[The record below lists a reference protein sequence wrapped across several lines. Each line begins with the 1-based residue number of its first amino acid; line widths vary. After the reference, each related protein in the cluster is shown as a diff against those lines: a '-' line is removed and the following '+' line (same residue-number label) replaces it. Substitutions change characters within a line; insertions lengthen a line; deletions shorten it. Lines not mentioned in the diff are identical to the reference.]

1 MFYLKLA
8 GQNIRK
14 SMGVFAS
21 FVLASLVLFTLIC
34 SMFLLMLSPVMETMG
49 SGAVSIGLGV
59 VVLTIFSVIIEI
71 YSFNFLMKQRARE
84 FGLYNMLGMNKKKVA
99 LIASLELIMIFL
111 LVVVLGSVLA
121 GVFANVL
128 YLIFVNL
135 TNYSDLHFS
144 ISPLAFAMTA
154 SLFAGIFF
162 LLELLA
168 IRTIGKTSPLILFRA
183 SEKGEKEPKGNVL
196 LAALGVVGLGI
207 GYYLSLSSK
216 AEGVALIFRFFIAV
230 LFVIAGTYLFYISFM
245 TWYLKARRK
254 NKRYFYTPEHFIT
267 TSQMIF
273 RMKQHAK
280 GLANITLLA
289 VMAFVTIA
297 TTTSLYTGMSSMT
310 SGLYPKET
318 SITYK
323 VADRSQGESAYQ
335 QSVLSHFPEKAE
347 DSLSYLTYQA
357 GLVYDGGKEIVISP
371 ETIANKEIVISPET
385 IANPNFSK
393 MAFTYFITQDDFR
406 KLGNDLPELAANQ
419 VAFMRPSEK
428 PLLKKLVLG
437 DHTFENVANLDQAI
451 FPDITNTLNA
461 AVMVVSDDTVLNT
474 VREYYESNNPQGYQV
489 SLDYRV
495 FTDLTDEEVTSIGEQ
510 TGDSYNINDA
520 NGEFLGYAMQK
531 SDFNNLLMG
540 FRGGFLFTGFLL
552 GISFL
557 LGAALIIYYKQYSEG
572 HEDKKSY
579 KILQEVGMSATAVKK
594 TINSQTLTV
603 FFMPLAMATLH
614 FVISLVMLKQMLLT
628 LGVTSSLMIYTVSG
642 ITLLAVALIYFV
654 IYKWTSRT
662 YYRIIER

>member
-1 MFYLKLA
+1 M
-8 GQNIRK
+8 Q
-14 SMGVFAS
+14 
-21 FVLASLVLFTLIC
+21 
-34 SMFLLMLSPVMETMG
+34 
-49 SGAVSIGLGV
+49 
-59 VVLTIFSVIIEI
+59 
-71 YSFNFLMKQRARE
+71 QRTRE

-99 LIASLELIMIFL
+99 LVASIELFFIFL
-111 LVVVLGSVLA
+111 LVIVLGSALA

-154 SLFAGIFF
+154 FLFAVIFF
-162 LLELLA
+162 ILELLA
-168 IRTIGKTSPLILFRA
+168 IRTIGKTSSLILFRA

-196 LAALGVVGLGI
+196 LAALGVLSLGV

-216 AEGVALIFRFFIAV
+216 AAGLAVIYRFFIAV

-254 NKRYFYTPEHFIT
+254 NKRYFYTPEHFVT

-273 RMKQHAK
+273 RMKQHAT
-280 GLANITLLA
+280 GLANITLLS

-310 SGLYPKET
+310 SRLYPKET
-318 SITYK
+318 SITYP
-323 VADRSQGESAYQ
+323 VSDRSQGETVYQ
-335 QSVLSHFPEKAE
+335 QSVLSHFPEKAH

-357 GLVYDGGKEIVISP
+357 GLVYDGGEEIVISP
-371 ETIANKEIVISPET
+371 VTISDPD
-385 IANPNFSK
+385 FSK
-393 MAFTYFITQDDFR
+393 IAFTYFITQGDFR

-419 VAFMRPSEK
+419 VAFIRPSEK
-428 PLLKKLVLG
+428 PSLKKLVLG
-437 DHTFENVANLDQAI
+437 EQTFENVVNLDQAI
-451 FPDITNTLNA
+451 LPDITNTLNA
-461 AVMVVSDDTVLNT
+461 AVMVVSDDSVLET
-474 VREYYESNNPQGYQV
+474 IRSYYEANNPQGYQV

-495 FTDLTDEEVTSIGEQ
+495 FTDMTNEEVATLGEQ
-510 TGDSYNINDA
+510 AGDAYNISDA
-520 NGEFLGYAMQK
+520 NGEFIGYVMQK
-531 SDFNNLLMG
+531 TDFNNMIMG
-540 FRGGFLFTGFLL
+540 FTGGFLFTGFLL

-579 KILQEVGMSATAVKK
+579 KILQEVGMSQQTVKK
-594 TINSQTLTV
+594 TIDSQTLLV

-614 FVISLVMLKQMLLT
+614 FVVALVMLKQMLMMF
-628 LGVTSSLMIYTVSG
+628 GVVSSSMIYTISG

>member
-14 SMGVFAS
+14 SIGVFAP

-34 SMFLLMLSPVMETMG
+34 SMFLLMLSPVMKTMG
-49 SGAVSIGLGV
+49 SGAISIGLGV
-59 VVLTIFSVIIEI
+59 VVLTIFSVIMEI
-71 YSFNFLMKQRARE
+71 YSFNFLMNQRARE

-99 LIASLELIMIFL
+99 LIASLELMMIFL

-135 TNYSDLHFS
+135 TNYSDLHFG
-144 ISPLAFAMTA
+144 IAPLAFAMTA
-154 SLFAGIFF
+154 FLFAGIFF
-162 LLELLA
+162 ILELLA
-168 IRTIGKTSPLILFRA
+168 IRAIGKTSPLILFSA
-183 SEKGEKEPKGNVL
+183 SEKGEKEPRGNFL
-196 LAALGVVGLGI
+196 LAALGVLSLGV
-207 GYYLSLSSK
+207 GYYLSLSSQS
-216 AEGVALIFRFFIAV
+216 AGVGVIYRFFIAV

-273 RMKQHAK
+273 RMKQHAT

-371 ETIANKEIVISPET
+371 ETIANPD
-385 IANPNFSK
+385 FSK
-393 MAFTYFITQDDFR
+393 IAFTYFVTQDDFR
-406 KLGNDLPELAANQ
+406 KLGNDLPELAVNQ
-419 VAFMRPSEK
+419 VAFIRPSEMPSLEK
-428 PLLKKLVLG
+428 VTLG
-437 DHTFENVANLDQAI
+437 DSTFENVVNLDTAI

-461 AVMVVSDDTVLNT
+461 AVMVVSDDSVLQT
-474 VREYYESNNPQGYQV
+474 IRSYYESNNPQGYQV

-495 FTDLTDEEVTSIGEQ
+495 FTDLTDEEVAKVGEQ
-510 TGDSYNINDA
+510 AGDTYNISDA
-520 NGEFLGYAMQK
+520 NGESFGYAMQK
-531 SDFNNLLMG
+531 TDFTNMLMG

-579 KILQEVGMSATAVKK
+579 KILQEVGMSAAAVKE
-594 TINSQTLTV
+594 TINSQTLLV

-614 FVISLVMLKQMLLT
+614 FVISLVMLKQMLLIF
-628 LGVTSSLMIYTVSG
+628 GVTSSLMIYTVSG
-642 ITLLAVALIYFV
+642 ITLLAVALIYYV

>member
-1 MFYLKLA
+1 
-8 GQNIRK
+8 
-14 SMGVFAS
+14 MG
-21 FVLASLVLFTLIC
+21 T
-34 SMFLLMLSPVMETMG
+34 
-49 SGAVSIGLGV
+49 GAVSIGLGV
-59 VVLTIFSVIIEI
+59 VVLTIFSLIMEI
-71 YSFNFLMKQRARE
+71 YSFNFLMQQRTRE

-99 LIASLELIMIFL
+99 LVASIELFFIYL
-111 LVVVLGSVLA
+111 LVIVLGSALA

-154 SLFAGIFF
+154 FLFAVIFF
-162 LLELLA
+162 ILELLA
-168 IRTIGKTSPLILFRA
+168 IRTIGKTSSLILFRA

-196 LAALGVVGLGI
+196 LAALGVLSLGV

-216 AEGVALIFRFFIAV
+216 AAGLAVIYRFFIAV

-254 NKRYFYTPEHFIT
+254 NKRYFYTPEHFVT

-273 RMKQHAK
+273 RMKQHAT
-280 GLANITLLA
+280 GLANITLLS

-310 SGLYPKET
+310 SRLYPKET
-318 SITYK
+318 SITYP
-323 VADRSQGESAYQ
+323 VSDRSQGETVYQ
-335 QSVLSHFPEKAE
+335 QSVLSHFPEKAH

-357 GLVYDGGKEIVISP
+357 GLVYDGGEEIVISP
-371 ETIANKEIVISPET
+371 VTISDPD
-385 IANPNFSK
+385 FSK
-393 MAFTYFITQDDFR
+393 IAFTYFITQGDFR

-419 VAFMRPSEK
+419 VAFIRPSEK
-428 PLLKKLVLG
+428 PSLKKLVLG
-437 DHTFENVANLDQAI
+437 EQTFENVVNLDQAI
-451 FPDITNTLNA
+451 LPDITNTLNA
-461 AVMVVSDDTVLNT
+461 AVMVVSDDSVLET
-474 VREYYESNNPQGYQV
+474 IRSYYEANNPQGYQV

-495 FTDLTDEEVTSIGEQ
+495 FTDMNNEEVATLGEQ
-510 TGDSYNINDA
+510 AGDAYNISDA
-520 NGEFLGYAMQK
+520 NGEFIGYVMQK
-531 SDFNNLLMG
+531 TDFNNMIMG
-540 FRGGFLFTGFLL
+540 FIGGFLFTGFLL

-579 KILQEVGMSATAVKK
+579 KILQEVGMSQQTVKK
-594 TINSQTLTV
+594 TIDSQTLLV

-614 FVISLVMLKQMLLT
+614 FVVALVMLKQMLMMF
-628 LGVTSSLMIYTVSG
+628 GVVSSSMIYTISG

>member
-14 SMGVFAS
+14 SMGVFAP

-34 SMFLLMLSPVMETMG
+34 SMFLLMLSPVMKTMG
-49 SGAVSIGLGV
+49 SGAISIGLGV
-59 VVLTIFSVIIEI
+59 VVLTIFSVIMEI
-71 YSFNFLMKQRARE
+71 YSFNFLMNQRARE

-99 LIASLELIMIFL
+99 LIASLELMMIFL

-135 TNYSDLHFS
+135 TNYSDLHFG
-144 ISPLAFAMTA
+144 IAPLAFAMTA
-154 SLFAGIFF
+154 FLFAGIFF

-183 SEKGEKEPKGNVL
+183 SEKGEREPKGNVL
-196 LAALGVVGLGI
+196 LAALGVVGLGV

-216 AEGVALIFRFFIAV
+216 AEGVAVIFRFFIAV

-273 RMKQHAK
+273 RMKQHAT

-371 ETIANKEIVISPET
+371 ETIANPD
-385 IANPNFSK
+385 FSK
-393 MAFTYFITQDDFR
+393 IAFTYFITQDDFR

-419 VAFMRPSEK
+419 VVFMRPSEK

-437 DHTFENVANLDQAI
+437 DQTFENVANLDKAI
-451 FPDITNTLNA
+451 FPDITNTINA

-495 FTDLTDEEVTSIGEQ
+495 FTDLTDEEVLSLGEQ
-510 TGDSYNINDA
+510 SGEIYEILDE
-520 NGEFLGYAMQK
+520 NGEYLGNVMQRT
-531 SDFNNLLMG
+531 DFNNLLMG

>member
-14 SMGVFAS
+14 SMGVFAP

-34 SMFLLMLSPVMETMG
+34 SMFLLMLSPVMKTMG

-59 VVLTIFSVIIEI
+59 VVLTIFSVIMEI

-99 LIASLELIMIFL
+99 LIASLELMMIFL

-135 TNYSDLHFS
+135 THYSDLHFG
-144 ISPLAFAMTA
+144 IAPLAFVMTA
-154 SLFAGIFF
+154 FLFAGIFF

-183 SEKGEKEPKGNVL
+183 SEKGEKEPRGNIL
-196 LAALGVVGLGI
+196 LAALGVVGLGV

-254 NKRYFYTPEHFIT
+254 NKGYFYTPEHFIT

-273 RMKQHAK
+273 RMKQHAT

-318 SITYK
+318 SITYP
-323 VADRSQGESAYQ
+323 VSDRSQGESSYQ

-371 ETIANKEIVISPET
+371 ETIANPD
-385 IANPNFSK
+385 FSK
-393 MAFTYFITQDDFR
+393 IAFTYFITQDDFR

-419 VAFMRPSEK
+419 VVFMRPSEK

-437 DHTFENVANLDQAI
+437 DQTFENVANLDKAI
-451 FPDITNTLNA
+451 FPDITNTINA

-495 FTDLTDEEVTSIGEQ
+495 FTDLSDEEVAKVGEQ
-510 TGDSYNINDA
+510 AGDIYEILDES
-520 NGEFLGYAMQK
+520 GEYLGNVMQRA
-531 SDFNNLLMG
+531 DFTNLLMG

-579 KILQEVGMSATAVKK
+579 KILQEVGMSQQAVKK
-594 TINSQTLTV
+594 TINSQILMV

-614 FVISLVMLKQMLLT
+614 FVVSLAMLKQMLLIF
-628 LGVTSSLMIYTVSG
+628 GVTSSLMIYTVSG

>member
-14 SMGVFAS
+14 SMGVFAP

-49 SGAVSIGLGV
+49 SGAISIGLGV
-59 VVLTIFSVIIEI
+59 IVLTIFSVIMEI
-71 YSFNFLMKQRARE
+71 YSFNFLMQQRTRE

-99 LIASLELIMIFL
+99 LVASIELFFIFL
-111 LVVVLGSVLA
+111 LVIVLGSALA

-154 SLFAGIFF
+154 FLFAGIFF
-162 LLELLA
+162 ILELLA

-183 SEKGEKEPKGNVL
+183 SEKGEKEPRGNFL
-196 LAALGVVGLGI
+196 LAALGVLSLGV
-207 GYYLSLSSK
+207 GYYLSLSSQS
-216 AEGVALIFRFFIAV
+216 AGVGVIIRFFIAV

-273 RMKQHAK
+273 RMKQHAT

-371 ETIANKEIVISPET
+371 ETIANPD
-385 IANPNFSK
+385 FSK
-393 MAFTYFITQDDFR
+393 IAFTYFVTQDDFR

-419 VAFMRPSEK
+419 VAFIRPSEM
-428 PLLKKLVLG
+428 PLLEKVTLG
-437 DHTFENVANLDQAI
+437 DSTFENVVNLDTAI

-461 AVMVVSDDTVLNT
+461 AVMVVSDDTVLDA
-474 VREYYESNNPQGYQV
+474 VREYYESNNPQGSLV

-495 FTDLTDEEVTSIGEQ
+495 FTDLTDEEVAKVGEQ
-510 TGDSYNINDA
+510 AGDTYNISDA
-520 NGEFLGYAMQK
+520 NGESFGYAMQK
-531 SDFNNLLMG
+531 TDFNNMLMG
-540 FRGGFLFTGFLL
+540 LRGGFLFTGFLL

-579 KILQEVGMSATAVKK
+579 KILQEVGMSAAAVKK

>member
-14 SMGVFAS
+14 SMGVFAP

-34 SMFLLMLSPVMETMG
+34 SMFLLMLSPVMKTMG
-49 SGAVSIGLGV
+49 SGAISIGLGV
-59 VVLTIFSVIIEI
+59 IVLTIFSVIMEI
-71 YSFNFLMKQRARE
+71 YSFNFLMQQRTRE

-99 LIASLELIMIFL
+99 LIASLELMMIFL

-135 TNYSDLHFS
+135 TNYSDLHFG
-144 ISPLAFAMTA
+144 IAPLAFAMTA
-154 SLFAGIFF
+154 FLFAGIFF
-162 LLELLA
+162 ILELLA

-183 SEKGEKEPKGNVL
+183 SEKGEKEPRGNFL
-196 LAALGVVGLGI
+196 LAALGVLSLGV
-207 GYYLSLSSK
+207 GYYLSLSSQS
-216 AEGVALIFRFFIAV
+216 EGVGVIIRFFIAV

-273 RMKQHAK
+273 RMKQHAT

-297 TTTSLYTGMSSMT
+297 TTTSLYTGMANMT

-323 VADRSQGESAYQ
+323 VSDRSQGESAYQ
-335 QSVLSHFPEKAE
+335 QSVLSHFPEKAD

-371 ETIANKEIVISPET
+371 ETIS
-385 IANPNFSK
+385 NPDFSK
-393 MAFTYFITQDDFR
+393 IAFTYFVTQDDFR

-419 VAFMRPSEK
+419 VAFIRPSEM
-428 PLLKKLVLG
+428 PLLEKVTLG
-437 DHTFENVANLDQAI
+437 DSTFENVVNLDTAI

-461 AVMVVSDDTVLNT
+461 AVMVVSDDTVLDA
-474 VREYYESNNPQGYQV
+474 VREYYESNNPQGSLV

-495 FTDLTDEEVTSIGEQ
+495 FTDLTDEEVAKVGEQ
-510 TGDSYNINDA
+510 AGDTYNISDA
-520 NGEFLGYAMQK
+520 NGESFGYAMQK
-531 SDFNNLLMG
+531 TDFNNMLMG
-540 FRGGFLFTGFLL
+540 LRGGFLFTGFLL

-579 KILQEVGMSATAVKK
+579 KILQEVGMSAAAVKK

>member
-14 SMGVFAS
+14 SMGVFAP

-34 SMFLLMLSPVMETMG
+34 SMFLLMLSPVMKTMG

-59 VVLTIFSVIIEI
+59 VVLTIFSVIMEI

-99 LIASLELIMIFL
+99 LIASLELMMIFL

-121 GVFANVL
+121 GVFSNVL

-135 TNYSDLHFS
+135 TNYSDLHFG
-144 ISPLAFAMTA
+144 IAPLAFAMTA
-154 SLFAGIFF
+154 FLFAGIFF

-168 IRTIGKTSPLILFRA
+168 IRFIGKTSPLILFRA

-196 LAALGVVGLGI
+196 LAALGVLSLGA

-216 AEGVALIFRFFIAV
+216 AAGLVVIYRFFIAV

-273 RMKQHAK
+273 RMKQHAT

-297 TTTSLYTGMSSMT
+297 TTTSLYTGMANMT

-323 VADRSQGESAYQ
+323 VSDRSQGESAYQ
-335 QSVLSHFPEKAE
+335 QSVLSHFPEKAD

-357 GLVYDGGKEIVISP
+357 GLVYDGGEEIIISP
-371 ETIANKEIVISPET
+371 ETIS
-385 IANPNFSK
+385 NPDFSK

-419 VAFMRPSEK
+419 VVFMRPSEK
-428 PLLKKLVLG
+428 PSLKKLVLG
-437 DHTFENVANLDQAI
+437 DQTFENVANIDQAI
-451 FPDITNTLNA
+451 FPDNYNTLNA

-474 VREYYESNNPQGYQV
+474 VREYYESNNPQGYTV

-495 FTDLTDEEVTSIGEQ
+495 FTDLTDEEVASIGEQ
-510 TGDSYNINDA
+510 AGDSYNINDA

-531 SDFNNLLMG
+531 SDFNNLQMG
-540 FRGGFLFTGFLL
+540 FTGGFLFTGFLL

-603 FFMPLAMATLH
+603 FFMPLVMATLH
-614 FVISLVMLKQMLLT
+614 FVIALVMLKQMLLSF
-628 LGVTSSLMIYTVSG
+628 GVTSSLMIYTVSG

>member
-14 SMGVFAS
+14 SMGVFAP

-34 SMFLLMLSPVMETMG
+34 SMFLLMLSPVMKSMG
-49 SGAVSIGLGV
+49 TGAVSIGLGV
-59 VVLTIFSVIIEI
+59 VVLTIFSLIMEI
-71 YSFNFLMKQRARE
+71 YSFNFLMQQRTRE

-99 LIASLELIMIFL
+99 LVASIELFFIFL
-111 LVVVLGSVLA
+111 LVIVLGSALA

-154 SLFAGIFF
+154 FLFAVIFF
-162 LLELLA
+162 ILELLA
-168 IRTIGKTSPLILFRA
+168 IRTIGKTSSLILFRA

-196 LAALGVVGLGI
+196 LATLGVLSLGV

-216 AEGVALIFRFFIAV
+216 AAGLAVIYRFFIAV

-273 RMKQHAK
+273 RMKQHAT
-280 GLANITLLA
+280 GLANITLLS

-310 SGLYPKET
+310 SRLYPKET
-318 SITYK
+318 SITYP
-323 VADRSQGESAYQ
+323 VSDRSQGETVYQ
-335 QSVLSHFPEKAE
+335 QSVLSHFPEKAH

-357 GLVYDGGKEIVISP
+357 GLVYNGGEEIVISP
-371 ETIANKEIVISPET
+371 VTISDPD
-385 IANPNFSK
+385 FSK
-393 MAFTYFITQDDFR
+393 IAFTYFITQDDFR

-419 VAFMRPSEK
+419 VAFIRPSEK
-428 PLLKKLVLG
+428 PSLKKLVLG
-437 DHTFENVANLDQAI
+437 EQTFENVVNLDQAI

-461 AVMVVSDDTVLNT
+461 AVIVVSDDTVLNT
-474 VREYYESNNPQGYQV
+474 IREYYESNKPQGYPV

-495 FTDLTDEEVTSIGEQ
+495 FTDLTDEEVASIGQQ

-531 SDFNNLLMG
+531 SDFNNMLLG
-540 FRGGFLFTGFLL
+540 FTGGFLFTGFLL

-557 LGAALIIYYKQYSEG
+557 LGVALIIYYKQYSEG

-579 KILQEVGMSATAVKK
+579 KILQEVGMSQKAVKK
-594 TINSQTLTV
+594 TINSQTLLV

-614 FVISLVMLKQMLLT
+614 FFVALVMLKQMLMVF
-628 LGVTSSLMIYTVSG
+628 GVVSSSMIYTVSG
-642 ITLLAVALIYFV
+642 ITLLAVALFYFI

>member
-14 SMGVFAS
+14 SMGVFAP

-59 VVLTIFSVIIEI
+59 VVLTIFSVIMEI

-99 LIASLELIMIFL
+99 LIASLELMMIFL

-135 TNYSDLHFS
+135 TNYSDLHFG
-144 ISPLAFAMTA
+144 IAPLAFAMTA
-154 SLFAGIFF
+154 FLFAGIFF

-273 RMKQHAK
+273 RMKQHAT

-310 SGLYPKET
+310 GALYPKET
-318 SITYK
+318 SITYP
-323 VADRSQGESAYQ
+323 VSDRSQGEMAFQ
-335 QSVLSHFPEKAE
+335 QSVLSHFPEKAN
-347 DSLSYLTYQA
+347 DNLSYLTYQA
-357 GLVYDGGKEIVISP
+357 GLVYDGGE
-371 ETIANKEIVISPET
+371 EIVISPET
-385 IANPNFSK
+385 IANPDFSK

-406 KLGNDLPELAANQ
+406 KLGNNLPELAANQ

-428 PLLKKLVLG
+428 PSLKKLVLG
-437 DHTFENVANLDQAI
+437 DQNFENVANLDKAI
-451 FPDITNTLNA
+451 FPDITNTINA

-495 FTDLTDEEVTSIGEQ
+495 FTDLTDEEVLSLGEQ
-510 TGDSYNINDA
+510 SGEIYEILDE
-520 NGEFLGYAMQK
+520 NGEYLGNVMQRA
-531 SDFNNLLMG
+531 DFTNLLMG

-579 KILQEVGMSATAVKK
+579 KILQEVGMSQQAVKK
-594 TINSQTLTV
+594 TINSQILMV

-614 FVISLVMLKQMLLT
+614 FVVSLAMLKQMLLIF
-628 LGVTSSLMIYTVSG
+628 GVTSSLMIYTVSG

>member
-14 SMGVFAS
+14 SMGVFAP

-34 SMFLLMLSPVMETMG
+34 SMFLLMLSPVMKTMG
-49 SGAVSIGLGV
+49 YGAVSIGLGV
-59 VVLTIFSVIIEI
+59 IVLTIFSVIMEI

-99 LIASLELIMIFL
+99 LIASLELMMIFL
-111 LVVVLGSVLA
+111 LVVILGSVLA
-121 GVFANVL
+121 GVFSNVL
-128 YLIFVNL
+128 YLIFVNI
-135 TNYSDLHFS
+135 THYSELHFG
-144 ISPLAFAMTA
+144 IDPLAFVMTA
-154 SLFAGIFF
+154 FLFAGIFF

-196 LAALGVVGLGI
+196 LAALGVVGLGA

-216 AEGVALIFRFFIAV
+216 AEGLAVIYRFFIAV

-273 RMKQHAK
+273 RMKQHAT

-310 SGLYPKET
+310 GALYPKET
-318 SITYK
+318 SITYP
-323 VADRSQGESAYQ
+323 VSDRSQGEAAYQ
-335 QSVLSHFPEKAE
+335 QSVLSHFPEKAN

-357 GLVYDGGKEIVISP
+357 GLVYDGGEEIVISP
-371 ETIANKEIVISPET
+371 ETIS
-385 IANPNFSK
+385 NPDFSK

-419 VAFMRPSEK
+419 VVFMRPSEK
-428 PLLKKLVLG
+428 PSLKKLVLG
-437 DHTFENVANLDQAI
+437 DQTFENVANLDKAI

-461 AVMVVSDDTVLNT
+461 AVMVVSDDTVLDA

-495 FTDLTDEEVTSIGEQ
+495 FTDLTKEEVAKVGQKAGSIYTISNENEEYVG
-510 TGDSYNINDA
+510 NI
-520 NGEFLGYAMQK
+520 MQRT
-531 SDFNNLLMG
+531 DFNNMLMG
-540 FRGGFLFTGFLL
+540 FTGGFLFTGFLL

-579 KILQEVGMSATAVKK
+579 KILQEVGMSAAAVKK
-594 TINSQTLTV
+594 TINSQILIV
-603 FFMPLAMATLH
+603 FFMPLVMATLH
-614 FVISLVMLKQMLLT
+614 FVIALVMLKQMLLSF
-628 LGVTSSLMIYTVSG
+628 GVTSSLMIYTVSG

>member
-14 SMGVFAS
+14 SMGVFAP

-34 SMFLLMLSPVMETMG
+34 SMFLLMLSPVMKTMG
-49 SGAVSIGLGV
+49 SGAISIGLGV
-59 VVLTIFSVIIEI
+59 VVLTIFSVIMEI

-99 LIASLELIMIFL
+99 LIASLELMMIFL

-121 GVFANVL
+121 GVFSNVL

-135 TNYSDLHFS
+135 THYSDLHFG
-144 ISPLAFAMTA
+144 IAPLAFVMTA
-154 SLFAGIFF
+154 FLFAGFFF

-196 LAALGVVGLGI
+196 LAALGVVGLGV

-216 AEGVALIFRFFIAV
+216 AVGLDVIYRFFIAV

-273 RMKQHAK
+273 RMKQHAT

-297 TTTSLYTGMSSMT
+297 TTTSLYTGMANMT

-318 SITYK
+318 SITYP
-323 VADRSQGESAYQ
+323 VSDRSQGEAAYQ
-335 QSVLSHFPEKAE
+335 QSVLSHFPEKAN
-347 DSLSYLTYQA
+347 DNLSYLTYQA
-357 GLVYDGGKEIVISP
+357 GLVYDGGEEIVISS
-371 ETIANKEIVISPET
+371 ETIS
-385 IANPNFSK
+385 NPDFSK

-419 VAFMRPSEK
+419 VVFMRPSEK
-428 PLLKKLVLG
+428 PSLKKLVLG
-437 DHTFENVANLDQAI
+437 EQTFENVANLDQAI
-451 FPDITNTLNA
+451 FPDIINTLNA
-461 AVMVVSDDTVLNT
+461 AVMVVSDDTVLDA
-474 VREYYESNNPQGYQV
+474 VRKYYESNNPQGYQV

-495 FTDLTDEEVTSIGEQ
+495 FTDLTKEEVAKVGQ
-510 TGDSYNINDA
+510 QAGNIYTISNE
-520 NGEFLGYAMQK
+520 NGEYVGNIMQRT
-531 SDFNNLLMG
+531 DFNNMLMG
-540 FRGGFLFTGFLL
+540 FTGGFLFTGFLL

-572 HEDKKSY
+572 YEDKKSY
-579 KILQEVGMSATAVKK
+579 KILQEVGMSTAAVKK

-603 FFMPLAMATLH
+603 FFMPLVMATLH
-614 FVISLVMLKQMLLT
+614 FVIALVMLKQMLLSF
-628 LGVTSSLMIYTVSG
+628 GVTSSLMIYTVSG

>member
-8 GQNIRK
+8 GQNIQK
-14 SMGVFAS
+14 SMGVFAP

-34 SMFLLMLSPVMETMG
+34 SMFLLMLSPVMKTMG
-49 SGAVSIGLGV
+49 SGAISIGLGV
-59 VVLTIFSVIIEI
+59 VVLTIFSVIMEI
-71 YSFNFLMKQRARE
+71 YSFNFLMQQRTRE

-99 LIASLELIMIFL
+99 LVASIELFFIFL
-111 LVVVLGSVLA
+111 LVIVLGSALA

-154 SLFAGIFF
+154 FLFAGIFF
-162 LLELLA
+162 ILELLA

-183 SEKGEKEPKGNVL
+183 SEKGEKEPRGNLL
-196 LAALGVVGLGI
+196 LAALGVLSLGV
-207 GYYLSLSSK
+207 GYYLSLLSK
-216 AEGVALIFRFFIAV
+216 AAGVGVIYRFFIAV
-230 LFVIAGTYLFYISFM
+230 LFVVAGTYLFYISFM

-254 NKRYFYTPEHFIT
+254 NKRYFYKSEHFIT

-273 RMKQHAK
+273 RMKQHAT

-310 SGLYPKET
+310 GALYPKET
-318 SITYK
+318 SITYP
-323 VADRSQGESAYQ
+323 VADRSQGEAAYQ
-335 QSVLSHFPEKAE
+335 QSVLSHFPEKAN
-347 DSLSYLTYQA
+347 DSLTYLTYQA
-357 GLVYDGGKEIVISP
+357 GLVYDGGSEIVISP
-371 ETIANKEIVISPET
+371 ETIS
-385 IANPNFSK
+385 NPDFSK

-406 KLGNDLPELAANQ
+406 KLGNDFPELAANQ
-419 VAFMRPSEK
+419 VAFMRPSEMPSLEK
-428 PLLKKLVLG
+428 VTLG
-437 DHTFENVANLDQAI
+437 DSSFENVANLDKAI

-461 AVMVVSDDTVLNT
+461 AVMVVSDDSVLET
-474 VREYYESNNPQGYQV
+474 IRSYFEANNPQGYQV

-495 FTDLTDEEVTSIGEQ
+495 FTDLTDEELVTAGILNE
-510 TGDSYNINDA
+510 
-520 NGEFLGYAMQK
+520 NGEYLGNVMQRT
-531 SDFNNLLMG
+531 DFNNMLMG
-540 FRGGFLFTGFLL
+540 FTGGFLFTGFLL

-572 HEDKKSY
+572 YEDKKSY
-579 KILQEVGMSATAVKK
+579 KILQEVGMSQKAVKK
-594 TINSQTLTV
+594 TINSQTLLV

-614 FVISLVMLKQMLLT
+614 FVVALVMLKQMLMMF
-628 LGVTSSLMIYTVSG
+628 GVVSSSMIYTVSG
-642 ITLLAVALIYFV
+642 ITLLAVALIYFI

>member
-14 SMGVFAS
+14 SMGVFAP

-34 SMFLLMLSPVMETMG
+34 SMFLLMLSPVMKTMG
-49 SGAVSIGLGV
+49 SGAISIGLGV
-59 VVLTIFSVIIEI
+59 IVLTIFSVIMEI
-71 YSFNFLMKQRARE
+71 YSFNFLMQQRTRE

-99 LIASLELIMIFL
+99 LIASLELMMIFL

-135 TNYSDLHFS
+135 THYSDLHFG
-144 ISPLAFAMTA
+144 IAPLAFVMTA
-154 SLFAGIFF
+154 FLFAGIFF

-216 AEGVALIFRFFIAV
+216 AEGVAIIFRFFIAV

-273 RMKQHAK
+273 RMKQHAT
-280 GLANITLLA
+280 GLANITLLV

-371 ETIANKEIVISPET
+371 ETIANPD
-385 IANPNFSK
+385 FSK
-393 MAFTYFITQDDFR
+393 IAFTYFVTQDDFR

-419 VAFMRPSEK
+419 VAFIRPSEK

-495 FTDLTDEEVTSIGEQ
+495 FTDMTNEEVATLGEQ
-510 TGDSYNINDA
+510 AGDAYNISDA
-520 NGEFLGYAMQK
+520 NGESLGYVMQK
-531 SDFNNLLMG
+531 TDFNNMLMG
-540 FRGGFLFTGFLL
+540 LRGGFLFTGFLL

-579 KILQEVGMSATAVKK
+579 KILQEVGMSAAAVKK

-642 ITLLAVALIYFV
+642 ITLLAVAPIYFV

>member
-14 SMGVFAS
+14 SMGVFAP

-34 SMFLLMLSPVMETMG
+34 SMFLLMLSPVMKSMG
-49 SGAVSIGLGV
+49 TGAVSIGLGV
-59 VVLTIFSVIIEI
+59 VVLTIFSLIMEI
-71 YSFNFLMKQRARE
+71 YSFNFLMQQRTRE

-99 LIASLELIMIFL
+99 LVASIELFFIFL
-111 LVVVLGSVLA
+111 LVIVLGSALA

-154 SLFAGIFF
+154 FLFAVIFF
-162 LLELLA
+162 ILELLA
-168 IRTIGKTSPLILFRA
+168 IRTIGKTSSLILFRA

-196 LAALGVVGLGI
+196 LAALGVLSLGV

-216 AEGVALIFRFFIAV
+216 AAGLAVIYRFFIAV

-273 RMKQHAK
+273 RMKQHAT
-280 GLANITLLA
+280 GLANITLLS

-310 SGLYPKET
+310 SRLYPKET
-318 SITYK
+318 SITYP
-323 VADRSQGESAYQ
+323 VSDRSQGETVYQ
-335 QSVLSHFPEKAE
+335 QSVLSHFPEKAH

-357 GLVYDGGKEIVISP
+357 GLVYDGGEEIVISP
-371 ETIANKEIVISPET
+371 VTISDPD
-385 IANPNFSK
+385 FSK
-393 MAFTYFITQDDFR
+393 IAFTYFITQGDFR

-419 VAFMRPSEK
+419 VAFIRPSEK
-428 PLLKKLVLG
+428 PSLKKLVLG
-437 DHTFENVANLDQAI
+437 EQTFENVVNLDQAI
-451 FPDITNTLNA
+451 LPDITNTLNA
-461 AVMVVSDDTVLNT
+461 AVMVVSDDSVLET
-474 VREYYESNNPQGYQV
+474 IRSYYEANNPQGYQV

-495 FTDLTDEEVTSIGEQ
+495 FTDMTNEEVATLGEQ
-510 TGDSYNINDA
+510 AGDAYNISDA
-520 NGEFLGYAMQK
+520 NGEFIGYVMQK
-531 SDFNNLLMG
+531 TDFNNMIMG
-540 FRGGFLFTGFLL
+540 FTGGFLFTGFLL

-579 KILQEVGMSATAVKK
+579 KILQEVGMSQKAVKK
-594 TINSQTLTV
+594 TINSQTLLV

-614 FVISLVMLKQMLLT
+614 FVVALVMLKQMLMMF
-628 LGVTSSLMIYTVSG
+628 GVVSSSMIYTISG

>member
-14 SMGVFAS
+14 SMGVFAP

-34 SMFLLMLSPVMETMG
+34 SMFLLMLSPVMKSMG
-49 SGAVSIGLGV
+49 TGAVSIGLGV
-59 VVLTIFSVIIEI
+59 VVLTIFSLIMEI
-71 YSFNFLMKQRARE
+71 YSFNFLMQQRTRE

-99 LIASLELIMIFL
+99 LVASIELFFIFL
-111 LVVVLGSVLA
+111 LVIVLGSALA

-154 SLFAGIFF
+154 FLFAVIFF
-162 LLELLA
+162 ILELLA

-196 LAALGVVGLGI
+196 LAALGVLSLGV

-216 AEGVALIFRFFIAV
+216 AAGLAVIYRFFIAV

-245 TWYLKARRK
+245 TWYLKAHRK

-273 RMKQHAK
+273 RMKQHAT
-280 GLANITLLA
+280 GLANITLLS

-310 SGLYPKET
+310 SRLYPKET
-318 SITYK
+318 SITYP
-323 VADRSQGESAYQ
+323 VSDRSQGETVYQ
-335 QSVLSHFPEKAE
+335 QSVLSHFPEKAH

-357 GLVYDGGKEIVISP
+357 GLVYDGGEEIVISP
-371 ETIANKEIVISPET
+371 VTIS
-385 IANPNFSK
+385 NPDFSK
-393 MAFTYFITQDDFR
+393 IAFTYFITQGDFR

-419 VAFMRPSEK
+419 VAFIRPSEK
-428 PLLKKLVLG
+428 PSLKKLVMG
-437 DHTFENVANLDQAI
+437 EQTFENVVNLDQAI

-461 AVMVVSDDTVLNT
+461 AVIVVSDDTVLNT
-474 VREYYESNNPQGYQV
+474 VREYYESNKPQGYPV

-495 FTDLTDEEVTSIGEQ
+495 FTDLTDEEVASIGQQ

-531 SDFNNLLMG
+531 SDFNNMLLG
-540 FRGGFLFTGFLL
+540 FTGGFLFTGFLL

-557 LGAALIIYYKQYSEG
+557 LGVALIIYYKQYSEG

-579 KILQEVGMSATAVKK
+579 KILQEVGMSQKAVRK
-594 TINSQTLTV
+594 TINSQTLLV

-614 FVISLVMLKQMLLT
+614 FFVALVMLKQMLMVF
-628 LGVTSSLMIYTVSG
+628 GVVSSSMIYTVSG
-642 ITLLAVALIYFV
+642 ITLLAVALFYFI

>member
-14 SMGVFAS
+14 SMGVFAP

-34 SMFLLMLSPVMETMG
+34 SMFLLMLSPVMKTMG

-59 VVLTIFSVIIEI
+59 VVLTIFSVIMEI

-99 LIASLELIMIFL
+99 LIASLELMMIFL

-135 TNYSDLHFS
+135 THYSDLHFG
-144 ISPLAFAMTA
+144 IDPLAFVMTA
-154 SLFAGIFF
+154 FLFAGIFF

-183 SEKGEKEPKGNVL
+183 SEKGEKEPRGNLL
-196 LAALGVVGLGI
+196 LAALGVISLGV

-216 AEGVALIFRFFIAV
+216 AAGVAVIFRFFIAV

-273 RMKQHAK
+273 RMKQHAT

-310 SGLYPKET
+310 GALYPKET
-318 SITYK
+318 SITYP
-323 VADRSQGESAYQ
+323 VADRSQGEMAFQ

-371 ETIANKEIVISPET
+371 ETIANPD
-385 IANPNFSK
+385 FSK
-393 MAFTYFITQDDFR
+393 IAFTYFVTQDDFR

-419 VAFMRPSEK
+419 VAFIRPSEM
-428 PLLKKLVLG
+428 PLLEKVTLG
-437 DHTFENVANLDQAI
+437 DSTFENVVNLDTAI

-461 AVMVVSDDTVLNT
+461 AVMVVSDDSVLET
-474 VREYYESNNPQGYQV
+474 IRSYYESNNPQGYQV

-495 FTDLTDEEVTSIGEQ
+495 FTDMTNEEVATLGEQ
-510 TGDSYNINDA
+510 AGDAYNISDA
-520 NGEFLGYAMQK
+520 NGESLGYVMQK
-531 SDFNNLLMG
+531 TDFTNMIMG

-579 KILQEVGMSATAVKK
+579 KILQEVGMSSAAVKK

-662 YYRIIER
+662 YYRIIKR

>member
-14 SMGVFAS
+14 SMGVFAP

-34 SMFLLMLSPVMETMG
+34 SMFLLMLSPVMKSMG
-49 SGAVSIGLGV
+49 TGAVSIGLGI
-59 VVLTIFSVIIEI
+59 VVLTIFSLIMEI
-71 YSFNFLMKQRARE
+71 YSFNFLMQQRTRE

-99 LIASLELIMIFL
+99 LVASIELFFIFH
-111 LVVVLGSVLA
+111 LVIVLGSALA

-154 SLFAGIFF
+154 FLFAVIFF
-162 LLELLA
+162 ILELLA
-168 IRTIGKTSPLILFRA
+168 IRTIGKTSSLILFRA

-196 LAALGVVGLGI
+196 LAALGVLSLGV

-216 AEGVALIFRFFIAV
+216 AAGLAVIYRFFIAV

-254 NKRYFYTPEHFIT
+254 NKRYFYTPEHFVT

-273 RMKQHAK
+273 RMKQHAT
-280 GLANITLLA
+280 GLANITLLS

-310 SGLYPKET
+310 SRLYPKET
-318 SITYK
+318 SITYP
-323 VADRSQGESAYQ
+323 VSDRSQGETVYQ
-335 QSVLSHFPEKAE
+335 QSVLSHFPEKAH

-357 GLVYDGGKEIVISP
+357 GLVYGGGEEIVISP
-371 ETIANKEIVISPET
+371 VTISDPD
-385 IANPNFSK
+385 FSK
-393 MAFTYFITQDDFR
+393 IAFTYFITQGDFR

-419 VAFMRPSEK
+419 VAFIRPSEK
-428 PLLKKLVLG
+428 PSLKKLVLG
-437 DHTFENVANLDQAI
+437 EQTFENVVNLDQAI
-451 FPDITNTLNA
+451 LPDITNTLNA
-461 AVMVVSDDTVLNT
+461 AVMVVSDDSVLET
-474 VREYYESNNPQGYQV
+474 IRSYYEANNPQGYQV

-495 FTDLTDEEVTSIGEQ
+495 FTDLTDEELVTAGILNE
-510 TGDSYNINDA
+510 
-520 NGEFLGYAMQK
+520 NGEYLGNVMQRT
-531 SDFNNLLMG
+531 DFNNMLLG
-540 FRGGFLFTGFLL
+540 FTGGFLFTGFLL

-557 LGAALIIYYKQYSEG
+557 LGVALIIYYKQYSEG

-579 KILQEVGMSATAVKK
+579 KILQEVGMSQKAVKK
-594 TINSQTLTV
+594 TINSQTLLV

-614 FVISLVMLKQMLLT
+614 FFVALVMLKQMLMVF
-628 LGVTSSLMIYTVSG
+628 GVVSSSMIYTVSG
-642 ITLLAVALIYFV
+642 ITLLAVALFYFI

>member
-14 SMGVFAS
+14 SMGVFAP

-34 SMFLLMLSPVMETMG
+34 SMFLLMLSPVMKTMG
-49 SGAVSIGLGV
+49 TGAVSIGLGV
-59 VVLTIFSVIIEI
+59 VVLTIFSLIMEI
-71 YSFNFLMKQRARE
+71 YSFNFLMQQRTRE

-99 LIASLELIMIFL
+99 LVASIELFFIFL
-111 LVVVLGSVLA
+111 LVIVLGSALA
-121 GVFANVL
+121 GVFSNVL

-144 ISPLAFAMTA
+144 VSPLAFAMTTF
-154 SLFAGIFF
+154 LFAGIFF
-162 LLELLA
+162 ILELLA

-183 SEKGEKEPKGNVL
+183 SEKGEKEPRGNLL
-196 LAALGVVGLGI
+196 LAALAVLSLGV
-207 GYYLSLSSK
+207 GYYLSLSSQS
-216 AEGVALIFRFFIAV
+216 AGLAVIYRFFIAV

-273 RMKQHAK
+273 RMKQHAT

-297 TTTSLYTGMSSMT
+297 TTTSLYTGMANMT

-318 SITYK
+318 SITYH

-335 QSVLSHFPEKAE
+335 QSVLSHFPEKAN

-371 ETIANKEIVISPET
+371 ETIANPD
-385 IANPNFSK
+385 FSK
-393 MAFTYFITQDDFR
+393 MAFTYFITQEDFR

-419 VAFMRPSEK
+419 VAFMRPSKK
-428 PLLKKLVLG
+428 PLLEKVTLG
-437 DHTFENVANLDQAI
+437 DSSFENVANLDTAI

-461 AVMVVSDDTVLNT
+461 AVMVVSDDSVLET
-474 VREYYESNNPQGYQV
+474 IRSYYESNNPQGYQV

-495 FTDLTDEEVTSIGEQ
+495 FTDMTNEELAKVGEQ
-510 TGDSYNINDA
+510 AGDAYNISDA
-520 NGEFLGYAMQK
+520 SGESFGYVMQK
-531 SDFNNLLMG
+531 TDFNNMIMS
-540 FRGGFLFTGFLL
+540 FTGGFLFTGFLL

-579 KILQEVGMSATAVKK
+579 KILQEVGMSQQAVKK
-594 TINSQTLTV
+594 TINSQTLLV

-614 FVISLVMLKQMLLT
+614 FVVALVMLKQMLMVF
-628 LGVTSSLMIYTVSG
+628 GVVSSSMIYTVSG
-642 ITLLAVALIYFV
+642 ITLLVIALIYFI

>member
-14 SMGVFAS
+14 SMGVFAP
-21 FVLASLVLFTLIC
+21 FILASLFLFTLIC
-34 SMFLLMLSPVMETMG
+34 SMFLLMLSPVMKSMG
-49 SGAVSIGLGV
+49 TGAVSIGLGV
-59 VVLTIFSVIIEI
+59 VVLTIFSLIMEI
-71 YSFNFLMKQRARE
+71 YSFNFLMQQRTRE

-99 LIASLELIMIFL
+99 LVASIELFFIFL
-111 LVVVLGSVLA
+111 LVIVVGSALA

-144 ISPLAFAMTA
+144 ISPLSFAMTA
-154 SLFAGIFF
+154 FLFAVIFF
-162 LLELLA
+162 ILELLA
-168 IRTIGKTSPLILFRA
+168 IRTIGKTSSLILFRA

-196 LAALGVVGLGI
+196 LAALGVLSLGV

-216 AEGVALIFRFFIAV
+216 AAGVGVIYRFFIAV

-273 RMKQHAK
+273 RMKQHAT
-280 GLANITLLA
+280 GLANITLLS

-310 SGLYPKET
+310 SRLYPKET
-318 SITYK
+318 SITYP
-323 VADRSQGESAYQ
+323 VSDRSQGETVYQ
-335 QSVLSHFPEKAE
+335 QSVLSHFPEKAN
-347 DSLSYLTYQA
+347 DNLSYLTYQA
-357 GLVYDGGKEIVISP
+357 GLVYDGGGEIVISP
-371 ETIANKEIVISPET
+371 VTISDPD
-385 IANPNFSK
+385 FSK
-393 MAFTYFITQDDFR
+393 IAFTYFITQDDFR

-419 VAFMRPSEK
+419 VAFIRPSEK
-428 PLLKKLVLG
+428 PSLKKLVLG
-437 DHTFENVANLDQAI
+437 EKTFENVANLDKVI

-461 AVMVVSDDTVLNT
+461 AVIVVSDDSVLET
-474 VREYYESNNPQGYQV
+474 VRSYYEANNPQGYQV

-495 FTDLTDEEVTSIGEQ
+495 FTDMTNEEVATLGEQ
-510 TGDSYNINDA
+510 AGDAYNISDA
-520 NGEFLGYAMQK
+520 NGEFIGYVMQK
-531 SDFNNLLMG
+531 TDFNNMIMG
-540 FRGGFLFTGFLL
+540 FTGGFLFTGFLL

-579 KILQEVGMSATAVKK
+579 KILQEVGMSQQTVKK
-594 TINSQTLTV
+594 TINSQTLLV
-603 FFMPLAMATLH
+603 FSMPLAMATLH
-614 FVISLVMLKQMLLT
+614 FVVALVMLKQMLMMF
-628 LGVTSSLMIYTVSG
+628 GVVSSSMIYTVSG

>member
-14 SMGVFAS
+14 SMGVFAP

-34 SMFLLMLSPVMETMG
+34 SMFLLMLSPVMKSMG
-49 SGAVSIGLGV
+49 TGAVSIGLGV
-59 VVLTIFSVIIEI
+59 VVLTIFSLIMEI
-71 YSFNFLMKQRARE
+71 YSFNFLMQQRTRE
-84 FGLYNMLGMNKKKVA
+84 FGLYNVLGMNKKKVA
-99 LIASLELIMIFL
+99 LVASIELFFIFL
-111 LVVVLGSVLA
+111 LVIVLGSALA

-154 SLFAGIFF
+154 FLFAVIFF
-162 LLELLA
+162 ILELLA

-196 LAALGVVGLGI
+196 LAALGVLSLGV

-216 AEGVALIFRFFIAV
+216 AAGVGVIYRFFIAV

-273 RMKQHAK
+273 RMKQHAT
-280 GLANITLLA
+280 GLANITLLS

-310 SGLYPKET
+310 SRLYPKET
-318 SITYK
+318 SITYP
-323 VADRSQGESAYQ
+323 VSDRSQGETVYQ
-335 QSVLSHFPEKAE
+335 QSVLSHFPEKAN
-347 DSLSYLTYQA
+347 DNLSYLTYQA
-357 GLVYDGGKEIVISP
+357 GLVYDGGGEIVISP
-371 ETIANKEIVISPET
+371 VTISDPD
-385 IANPNFSK
+385 FSK
-393 MAFTYFITQDDFR
+393 IAFTYFITQDDFR

-419 VAFMRPSEK
+419 VAFIRPSEK
-428 PLLKKLVLG
+428 PSLKKLVLG
-437 DHTFENVANLDQAI
+437 EKTFENVANLDKVI

-461 AVMVVSDDTVLNT
+461 AVIVVSDDTVLNT
-474 VREYYESNNPQGYQV
+474 VREYYESNKPQGYPV

-495 FTDLTDEEVTSIGEQ
+495 FTDMTNEEVATLGEQ
-510 TGDSYNINDA
+510 AGDAYNISDA
-520 NGEFLGYAMQK
+520 NGEFIGYVMQK
-531 SDFNNLLMG
+531 TDFNNMIMG
-540 FRGGFLFTGFLL
+540 FTGGFLFTGFLL

-579 KILQEVGMSATAVKK
+579 KILQEVGMSQQTVKK
-594 TINSQTLTV
+594 TINSQTLLV

-614 FVISLVMLKQMLLT
+614 FVVALVMLKQMLMMF
-628 LGVTSSLMIYTVSG
+628 GVVSSSMIYTVSG

>member
-14 SMGVFAS
+14 SMGVFAP

-34 SMFLLMLSPVMETMG
+34 SMFLIMLSPVMKTMG
-49 SGAVSIGLGV
+49 SGAISIGLGV
-59 VVLTIFSVIIEI
+59 IILTIFSVIMEI

-99 LIASLELIMIFL
+99 LIASLELMMIFL

-128 YLIFVNL
+128 YLIFVNI
-135 TNYSDLHFS
+135 THYSDLHFG
-144 ISPLAFAMTA
+144 IEPLAFVMTA
-154 SLFAGIFF
+154 FLFAGFFF

-183 SEKGEKEPKGNVL
+183 SEKGEREPKGNVL
-196 LAALGVVGLGI
+196 LAALGVFSLGM

-216 AEGVALIFRFFIAV
+216 AEGLAVIYRFFIAV

-273 RMKQHAK
+273 RMKQHAT

-310 SGLYPKET
+310 GALYPKET

-323 VADRSQGESAYQ
+323 ISDRSQGEMAFQ
-335 QSVLSHFPEKAE
+335 QSVLSHFPEKAD

-357 GLVYDGGKEIVISP
+357 GLVYDGGEEIVISP
-371 ETIANKEIVISPET
+371 KNIS
-385 IANPNFSK
+385 NPDFSK

-419 VAFMRPSEK
+419 VVFMRPSEK
-428 PLLKKLVLG
+428 PSLKKLVLG
-437 DHTFENVANLDQAI
+437 DQSFENVANLDKAI

-461 AVMVVSDDTVLNT
+461 AVMVVSDDTVLNA
-474 VREYYESNNPQGYQV
+474 VREYYESNNPQGYLV

-495 FTDLTDEEVTSIGEQ
+495 FTDLTDEEVLSLGEQ
-510 TGDSYNINDA
+510 SGEIYEILDE
-520 NGEFLGYAMQK
+520 NGEYLGNVMQRT
-531 SDFNNLLMG
+531 DFNNLLMG
-540 FRGGFLFTGFLL
+540 FTGGFLFTGFLL

-579 KILQEVGMSATAVKK
+579 KILQEVGMSQKAVKK

-603 FFMPLAMATLH
+603 FFMPLVMATLH
-614 FVISLVMLKQMLLT
+614 FVIALIMLKQMLLSF
-628 LGVTSSLMIYTVSG
+628 GVTSSLMIYTVSG
-642 ITLLAVALIYFV
+642 ITLLAVTLIYFV

>member
-14 SMGVFAS
+14 SMGVFAP

-34 SMFLLMLSPVMETMG
+34 SMFLLMLSPVMKSMG
-49 SGAVSIGLGV
+49 TGAVSIGLGV
-59 VVLTIFSVIIEI
+59 VVLTIFSLIMEI
-71 YSFNFLMKQRARE
+71 YSFNFLMQQRTRE
-84 FGLYNMLGMNKKKVA
+84 FGLYNVLGMNKKKVA
-99 LIASLELIMIFL
+99 LVASIELFFIFL
-111 LVVVLGSVLA
+111 LVIVLGSALA

-154 SLFAGIFF
+154 FLFAVIFF
-162 LLELLA
+162 ILELLA

-196 LAALGVVGLGI
+196 LAALGVLSLGV

-216 AEGVALIFRFFIAV
+216 AAGVGVIYRFFIAV

-273 RMKQHAK
+273 RMKQHAT
-280 GLANITLLA
+280 GLANITLLS

-310 SGLYPKET
+310 SALYPKET
-318 SITYK
+318 SITYP
-323 VADRSQGESAYQ
+323 VSDRSQGETVYQ
-335 QSVLSHFPEKAE
+335 QSVLSHFPEKAN
-347 DSLSYLTYQA
+347 DNLSYLTYQA
-357 GLVYDGGKEIVISP
+357 GLVYDGGGEIVISP
-371 ETIANKEIVISPET
+371 VTISDPD
-385 IANPNFSK
+385 FSK
-393 MAFTYFITQDDFR
+393 IAFTYFITQDDFR

-419 VAFMRPSEK
+419 VAFIRPSEK
-428 PLLKKLVLG
+428 PSLKKLVLG
-437 DHTFENVANLDQAI
+437 EKTFENVANLDKVI

-461 AVMVVSDDTVLNT
+461 AVIVVSDDSVLET
-474 VREYYESNNPQGYQV
+474 VRSYYEANNPQGYQV

-495 FTDLTDEEVTSIGEQ
+495 FTDMTNEEVATLGEQ
-510 TGDSYNINDA
+510 AGDAYNISDA
-520 NGEFLGYAMQK
+520 NGEFIGYVMQK
-531 SDFNNLLMG
+531 TDFNNMIMG
-540 FRGGFLFTGFLL
+540 FTGGFLFTGFLL

-579 KILQEVGMSATAVKK
+579 KILQEVGMSQQTVKK
-594 TINSQTLTV
+594 TINSQTLLV

-614 FVISLVMLKQMLLT
+614 FVVALVMLKQMLMMF
-628 LGVTSSLMIYTVSG
+628 GVVSSSMIYTVSG

>member
-8 GQNIRK
+8 WQNIRK
-14 SMGVFAS
+14 SMGVFAP
-21 FVLASLVLFTLIC
+21 FVLASLVLYTLIC
-34 SMFLLMLSPVMETMG
+34 SMFLLMLSPVMKFMG
-49 SGAVSIGLGV
+49 TGAVSIGLGV
-59 VVLTIFSVIIEI
+59 VVLTIFSLIMEI
-71 YSFNFLMKQRARE
+71 YSFNFLMQQRTRE

-99 LIASLELIMIFL
+99 LVASIELFFIFL
-111 LVVVLGSVLA
+111 LVIVLGSALA

-154 SLFAGIFF
+154 FLFAVIFF
-162 LLELLA
+162 ILELLA

-196 LAALGVVGLGI
+196 LAALGVLSLGV

-216 AEGVALIFRFFIAV
+216 AAGVGVIYRFFIAV

-273 RMKQHAK
+273 RMKQHAT
-280 GLANITLLA
+280 GLANITLLS

-310 SGLYPKET
+310 SRLYPKET
-318 SITYK
+318 SITYP
-323 VADRSQGESAYQ
+323 VSDRSQGETVYQ
-335 QSVLSHFPEKAE
+335 QSVLSHFPEKAN
-347 DSLSYLTYQA
+347 DNLSYLTYQA
-357 GLVYDGGKEIVISP
+357 GLVYDGGGEIVISP
-371 ETIANKEIVISPET
+371 VTISDPD
-385 IANPNFSK
+385 FSK
-393 MAFTYFITQDDFR
+393 IAFTYFITQDDFR

-419 VAFMRPSEK
+419 VAFIRPSEK
-428 PLLKKLVLG
+428 PSLKKLVLG
-437 DHTFENVANLDQAI
+437 EKTFENVANLDKVI

-461 AVMVVSDDTVLNT
+461 AVIVVSDDSVLET
-474 VREYYESNNPQGYQV
+474 VRSYYEANNPQGYQV

-495 FTDLTDEEVTSIGEQ
+495 FTDMTNEEVATLGEQ
-510 TGDSYNINDA
+510 AGDAYNISDA
-520 NGEFLGYAMQK
+520 NGEFIGYVMQK
-531 SDFNNLLMG
+531 TDFNNMIMG
-540 FRGGFLFTGFLL
+540 FTGGFLFTGFLL

-579 KILQEVGMSATAVKK
+579 KILQEVGMSQQTVKK
-594 TINSQTLTV
+594 TINSQTLLV

-614 FVISLVMLKQMLLT
+614 FVVALVMLKQMLMMF
-628 LGVTSSLMIYTVSG
+628 GVVSSSMIYTVSG

>member
-14 SMGVFAS
+14 SMGVFAP

-34 SMFLLMLSPVMETMG
+34 SMFLLMLSPVMKSMG
-49 SGAVSIGLGV
+49 TGAVSIGLGV
-59 VVLTIFSVIIEI
+59 VVLTIFSLIMEI
-71 YSFNFLMKQRARE
+71 YSFNFLMQQRTRE
-84 FGLYNMLGMNKKKVA
+84 FGLYNVLGMNKKKVA
-99 LIASLELIMIFL
+99 LVASIELFFIFL
-111 LVVVLGSVLA
+111 LVIVLGSALA

-154 SLFAGIFF
+154 FLFAVIFF
-162 LLELLA
+162 ILELLA

-196 LAALGVVGLGI
+196 LAALGVLSLGV

-216 AEGVALIFRFFIAV
+216 AAGVGVIYRFFIAV

-273 RMKQHAK
+273 RMKQHAT
-280 GLANITLLA
+280 GLANITLLS

-310 SGLYPKET
+310 SRLYPKET
-318 SITYK
+318 SITYP
-323 VADRSQGESAYQ
+323 VSDRSQGETVYQ
-335 QSVLSHFPEKAE
+335 QSVLSHFPEKAH

-357 GLVYDGGKEIVISP
+357 GLVYDGGEEFVISP
-371 ETIANKEIVISPET
+371 VTISDPD
-385 IANPNFSK
+385 FSK
-393 MAFTYFITQDDFR
+393 IAFTYFITQDDFR

-419 VAFMRPSEK
+419 VAFIRPSEK
-428 PLLKKLVLG
+428 PSLKKLVLG
-437 DHTFENVANLDQAI
+437 EQTFENVVNLDQAI
-451 FPDITNTLNA
+451 FPNITNTLNA
-461 AVMVVSDDTVLNT
+461 AVIVVSDDTVLNT
-474 VREYYESNNPQGYQV
+474 VREYYESNKPQGYPV

-495 FTDLTDEEVTSIGEQ
+495 FTDLTNEEVASIGQ
-510 TGDSYNINDA
+510 QAGDAYNISDA
-520 NGEFLGYAMQK
+520 NGEFIGYVMQK
-531 SDFNNLLMG
+531 TDFNNMIMG
-540 FRGGFLFTGFLL
+540 FTGGFLFTGFLL

-579 KILQEVGMSATAVKK
+579 KILQEVGMSQQTVKK
-594 TINSQTLTV
+594 TINSQTLLV

-614 FVISLVMLKQMLLT
+614 FVVALVMLKQMLMMF
-628 LGVTSSLMIYTVSG
+628 GVVSSSMIYTVSG

>member
-14 SMGVFAS
+14 SIGVFAP

-34 SMFLLMLSPVMETMG
+34 SMFLLMLSPVMKTMG
-49 SGAVSIGLGV
+49 TGAVSIGLGV
-59 VVLTIFSVIIEI
+59 VVLTIFSLIMEI
-71 YSFNFLMKQRARE
+71 YSFNFLMQQRTRE

-99 LIASLELIMIFL
+99 LVASIELFFIFL
-111 LVVVLGSVLA
+111 LVIVLGSALA

-154 SLFAGIFF
+154 FLFAGIFF
-162 LLELLA
+162 ILELLA

-183 SEKGEKEPKGNVL
+183 SEKGEKEPRGNLL
-196 LAALGVVGLGI
+196 LAALGVLSLGV

-216 AEGVALIFRFFIAV
+216 ATGVGVIYRFFIAV
-230 LFVIAGTYLFYISFM
+230 LFVVAGTYLFYISFM

-273 RMKQHAK
+273 RMKQHAT

-310 SGLYPKET
+310 GALYPKET
-318 SITYK
+318 SITYP
-323 VADRSQGESAYQ
+323 VSDRSQGEAAYQ
-335 QSVLSHFPEKAE
+335 QSVLSHFPEKAD

-357 GLVYDGGKEIVISP
+357 GLVYDAGEEIVISP
-371 ETIANKEIVISPET
+371 KNIS
-385 IANPNFSK
+385 NPDFSK

-428 PLLKKLVLG
+428 PSLKKLVLG
-437 DHTFENVANLDQAI
+437 EQTFENVANLDTAI

-461 AVMVVSDDTVLNT
+461 AVMVVSDDSVLET
-474 VREYYESNNPQGYQV
+474 IRSYFEANNPQGYQV

-495 FTDLTDEEVTSIGEQ
+495 FTELTNEEVTKVGEQ
-510 TGDSYNINDA
+510 SGEIYEILDE
-520 NGEFLGYAMQK
+520 NGEYLGNVMQRT
-531 SDFNNLLMG
+531 DFNNMLMG
-540 FRGGFLFTGFLL
+540 FTGGFLFTGFLL

-579 KILQEVGMSATAVKK
+579 KILQEVGMSAAAVKK

-603 FFMPLAMATLH
+603 FFMPLVMATLH
-614 FVISLVMLKQMLLT
+614 FVIALVMLKQMLLSF
-628 LGVTSSLMIYTVSG
+628 GVTSSLMIYTVSG
-642 ITLLAVALIYFV
+642 ITLLAVTLIYFV

>member
-14 SMGVFAS
+14 SMGVFAP

-34 SMFLLMLSPVMETMG
+34 SMFLLMLSPVMKSMG
-49 SGAVSIGLGV
+49 TGAVSIGLGV
-59 VVLTIFSVIIEI
+59 VVLTIFSLIMEI
-71 YSFNFLMKQRARE
+71 YSFNFLMQQRTRE

-99 LIASLELIMIFL
+99 LVASIELFFIFL
-111 LVVVLGSVLA
+111 LVIVLGSALA

-154 SLFAGIFF
+154 FLFAVIFF
-162 LLELLA
+162 ILELLA
-168 IRTIGKTSPLILFRA
+168 IRTIGKTSSLILFRA

-196 LAALGVVGLGI
+196 LAALGVLSLGV

-216 AEGVALIFRFFIAV
+216 AAGLAVIYRFFIAV

-254 NKRYFYTPEHFIT
+254 NKRYFYTPEHFVT

-273 RMKQHAK
+273 RMKQHAT
-280 GLANITLLA
+280 GLANITLLS

-310 SGLYPKET
+310 SRLYPKET
-318 SITYK
+318 SITYP
-323 VADRSQGESAYQ
+323 VSDRSQGETVYQ
-335 QSVLSHFPEKAE
+335 QSVLSHFPEKAH

-357 GLVYDGGKEIVISP
+357 GLVYDGGEEIVISP
-371 ETIANKEIVISPET
+371 VTISDPD
-385 IANPNFSK
+385 FSK
-393 MAFTYFITQDDFR
+393 IAFTYFITQGDFR

-419 VAFMRPSEK
+419 VAFIRPSEK
-428 PLLKKLVLG
+428 PSLKKLVLG
-437 DHTFENVANLDQAI
+437 EQTFENVVNLDQAI
-451 FPDITNTLNA
+451 LPDITNTLNA
-461 AVMVVSDDTVLNT
+461 AVMVVSDDSVLET
-474 VREYYESNNPQGYQV
+474 IRSYYEANNPQGYQV

-495 FTDLTDEEVTSIGEQ
+495 FTDLTNEEVASIGQQ
-510 TGDSYNINDA
+510 TADSYNINDA

-531 SDFNNLLMG
+531 SDFNNMLLG
-540 FRGGFLFTGFLL
+540 FTGGFLFTGFLL

-579 KILQEVGMSATAVKK
+579 KILQEVGMSQQTVKK
-594 TINSQTLTV
+594 TIDSQTLLV

-614 FVISLVMLKQMLLT
+614 FVVALVMLKQMLMMF
-628 LGVTSSLMIYTVSG
+628 GVVSSSMIYTISG

>member
-14 SMGVFAS
+14 SMGVFAP

-34 SMFLLMLSPVMETMG
+34 SMFLLMLSPVMKTMG
-49 SGAVSIGLGV
+49 TGAVSIGLGV
-59 VVLTIFSVIIEI
+59 VVLTIFSLIMEI
-71 YSFNFLMKQRARE
+71 YSFNFLMQQRTRE

-99 LIASLELIMIFL
+99 LVASIELFFIFL
-111 LVVVLGSVLA
+111 LVIVLGSALA

-154 SLFAGIFF
+154 FLFAGIFF
-162 LLELLA
+162 ILELLA

-183 SEKGEKEPKGNVL
+183 SEKGEKEPRGNLL
-196 LAALGVVGLGI
+196 LAALGVLSLGV

-216 AEGVALIFRFFIAV
+216 AAGVGVIYRFFIAV
-230 LFVIAGTYLFYISFM
+230 LFVVAGTYLFYISFM

-273 RMKQHAK
+273 RMKQHAT

-310 SGLYPKET
+310 GALYPKET

-323 VADRSQGESAYQ
+323 VSDRSQGEAAYQ
-335 QSVLSHFPEKAE
+335 QSVLSHFPEKSE
-347 DSLSYLTYQA
+347 NSLTYLTYQA
-357 GLVYDGGKEIVISP
+357 GLVYDGGSEIVISP
-371 ETIANKEIVISPET
+371 ETIS
-385 IANPNFSK
+385 NPDFSK

-428 PLLKKLVLG
+428 PSLKKLVLG
-437 DHTFENVANLDQAI
+437 DQTFENVANLDKAI

-461 AVMVVSDDTVLNT
+461 AVMVVSDDSVLET
-474 VREYYESNNPQGYQV
+474 IRSYYEANNPQGYQV

-495 FTDLTDEEVTSIGEQ
+495 FTELTNEEVTKVGEQ
-510 TGDSYNINDA
+510 SGEIYEILDE
-520 NGEFLGYAMQK
+520 NGEYLGNVMQRT
-531 SDFNNLLMG
+531 DFNNMLMG
-540 FRGGFLFTGFLL
+540 FTGGFLFTGFLL

-572 HEDKKSY
+572 YEDKKSY
-579 KILQEVGMSATAVKK
+579 KILQEVGMSQQAVKK
-594 TINSQTLTV
+594 TINSQTLLV

-614 FVISLVMLKQMLLT
+614 FVVALVMLKQMLMMF
-628 LGVTSSLMIYTVSG
+628 GVVSSSMIYTVSG
-642 ITLLAVALIYFV
+642 ITLLAVALIYFI

>member
-14 SMGVFAS
+14 SMGVFAP

-34 SMFLLMLSPVMETMG
+34 SMFLLMLSPVMKTMG
-49 SGAVSIGLGV
+49 TGAVSIGLGV
-59 VVLTIFSVIIEI
+59 VVLTIFSLIMEI
-71 YSFNFLMKQRARE
+71 YSFNFLMQQRTRE

-99 LIASLELIMIFL
+99 LVASIELFFIFL
-111 LVVVLGSVLA
+111 LVILLGSALA

-154 SLFAGIFF
+154 FLFAGIFF
-162 LLELLA
+162 ILELLA

-183 SEKGEKEPKGNVL
+183 SEKGEKEPRGNLL
-196 LAALGVVGLGI
+196 LAALAVLSLGV
-207 GYYLSLSSK
+207 GYYLSLSSQS
-216 AEGVALIFRFFIAV
+216 AGLAVIYRFFIAV

-273 RMKQHAK
+273 RMKQHAT

-297 TTTSLYTGMSSMT
+297 TTTSLYTGMANMT

-318 SITYK
+318 SITYH
-323 VADRSQGESAYQ
+323 VADRSQGEMVYR

-347 DSLSYLTYQA
+347 DNLTYLTYQA
-357 GLVYDGGKEIVISP
+357 GLVYDGGSEIVI
-371 ETIANKEIVISPET
+371 NPET
-385 IANPNFSK
+385 IANPDFSK
-393 MAFTYFITQDDFR
+393 MAFTYFITQEDFR

-428 PLLKKLVLG
+428 PLLEKVTLG
-437 DHTFENVANLDQAI
+437 DSSFENVANLDTAI

-461 AVMVVSDDTVLNT
+461 AVMVVSDDSVLET
-474 VREYYESNNPQGYQV
+474 IRSYYESNNPQGYQV

-495 FTDLTDEEVTSIGEQ
+495 FTDMTNEELAKVGEQ
-510 TGDSYNINDA
+510 AGDAYNISDA
-520 NGEFLGYAMQK
+520 SGESFGYVMQK
-531 SDFNNLLMG
+531 TDFNNMIMG
-540 FRGGFLFTGFLL
+540 FTGGFLFTGFLL

-579 KILQEVGMSATAVKK
+579 KILQEVGMSQQAVKK
-594 TINSQTLTV
+594 TINSQTLLV

-614 FVISLVMLKQMLLT
+614 FVVALVMLKQMLMVF
-628 LGVTSSLMIYTVSG
+628 GVVSSSMIYTVSG
-642 ITLLAVALIYFV
+642 ITLLAVVLIYFV

>member
-8 GQNIRK
+8 GKNIRK
-14 SMGVFAS
+14 SMGVFAP

-34 SMFLLMLSPVMETMG
+34 SMFLLMLSPVMKSMG
-49 SGAVSIGLGV
+49 TGAVSIGLGV
-59 VVLTIFSVIIEI
+59 VVLTIFSLIMEI
-71 YSFNFLMKQRARE
+71 YSFNFLMQQRTRE

-99 LIASLELIMIFL
+99 LVASIELFFIFL
-111 LVVVLGSVLA
+111 LVIVVGSALA

-154 SLFAGIFF
+154 FLFAVIFF
-162 LLELLA
+162 ILELLA

-196 LAALGVVGLGI
+196 LAALGVLSLGV

-216 AEGVALIFRFFIAV
+216 AAGVGVIYRFFIAV

-273 RMKQHAK
+273 RMKQHAT
-280 GLANITLLA
+280 GLANITLLS

-310 SGLYPKET
+310 SALYPKET
-318 SITYK
+318 SITYL
-323 VADRSQGESAYQ
+323 VSDRSQGETVYQ
-335 QSVLSHFPEKAE
+335 QSVLSHFPEKAN
-347 DSLSYLTYQA
+347 DNLSYLTYQA
-357 GLVYDGGKEIVISP
+357 GLVYDGGGEIVISP
-371 ETIANKEIVISPET
+371 VTISDPD
-385 IANPNFSK
+385 FSK
-393 MAFTYFITQDDFR
+393 IAFTYFITQDDFR

-419 VAFMRPSEK
+419 VAFIRPSEK
-428 PLLKKLVLG
+428 PSLKKLVLG
-437 DHTFENVANLDQAI
+437 EQTFENVVNLDQAI

-461 AVMVVSDDTVLNT
+461 AVIVVSDDTVLNT
-474 VREYYESNNPQGYQV
+474 VREYYESNKPQGYPV

-495 FTDLTDEEVTSIGEQ
+495 FTDMTNEEVATLGEQ
-510 TGDSYNINDA
+510 AGDAYNISDA
-520 NGEFLGYAMQK
+520 NGEFIGYVMQK
-531 SDFNNLLMG
+531 TDFNNMIMG
-540 FRGGFLFTGFLL
+540 FTGGFLFTGFLL

-579 KILQEVGMSATAVKK
+579 KILQEVGMSQQTVKK
-594 TINSQTLTV
+594 TINSQTLLV

-614 FVISLVMLKQMLLT
+614 FVVALVMLKQMLMMF
-628 LGVTSSLMIYTVSG
+628 GVVSSSMIYTVSG

>member
-14 SMGVFAS
+14 SMGVFAP

-34 SMFLLMLSPVMETMG
+34 SMFLLMLSPVMKTMG
-49 SGAVSIGLGV
+49 SGAISIGLGV
-59 VVLTIFSVIIEI
+59 VVLTIFSVIMEI

-99 LIASLELIMIFL
+99 LIASLELMMIFF

-128 YLIFVNL
+128 YLIFVNI
-135 TNYSDLHFS
+135 THYSDLHFG
-144 ISPLAFAMTA
+144 IDPLAFVMTA
-154 SLFAGIFF
+154 FLFAGIFF

-196 LAALGVVGLGI
+196 LAALGVVGLGV

-216 AEGVALIFRFFIAV
+216 AVGLDVIYRFFIAV

-273 RMKQHAK
+273 RMKQHAT

-310 SGLYPKET
+310 GALYPKET
-318 SITYK
+318 SITYP
-323 VADRSQGESAYQ
+323 VSDRSQGEMAFQ
-335 QSVLSHFPEKAE
+335 QSVLSHFPEKAN

-357 GLVYDGGKEIVISP
+357 GLVYDGGEEIVISP
-371 ETIANKEIVISPET
+371 ETIS
-385 IANPNFSK
+385 NPDFSK

-419 VAFMRPSEK
+419 VVFMRPSEK
-428 PLLKKLVLG
+428 PSLKKLVLG
-437 DHTFENVANLDQAI
+437 EQTFENVANLDQAI
-451 FPDITNTLNA
+451 FPDIINTLNA

-474 VREYYESNNPQGYQV
+474 VREYYESNNPQGYLV

-495 FTDLTDEEVTSIGEQ
+495 FTDLTTEEIAKVGEQ
-510 TGDSYNINDA
+510 SGEIYEILDE
-520 NGEFLGYAMQK
+520 NGEYLGNVMQRT
-531 SDFNNLLMG
+531 DFNNLLMG
-540 FRGGFLFTGFLL
+540 FTGGFLFTGFLL

-572 HEDKKSY
+572 YEDKKSY
-579 KILQEVGMSATAVKK
+579 KILQEVGMSAAAVKK

-603 FFMPLAMATLH
+603 FFMPLVMATLH
-614 FVISLVMLKQMLLT
+614 FVIALVMLKQMLLSF
-628 LGVTSSLMIYTVSG
+628 GVTSSLMIYTVSG

>member
-14 SMGVFAS
+14 SMGVFAP

-34 SMFLLMLSPVMETMG
+34 SMFLLMLSPVMKSMG
-49 SGAVSIGLGV
+49 TAAVSIGLGV
-59 VVLTIFSVIIEI
+59 VVLTIFSLIMEI
-71 YSFNFLMKQRARE
+71 YSFNFLMQQRTRE

-99 LIASLELIMIFL
+99 LVASIELFFIFF
-111 LVVVLGSVLA
+111 LVIVLGSALA

-154 SLFAGIFF
+154 FLFAVIFF
-162 LLELLA
+162 ILELLA
-168 IRTIGKTSPLILFRA
+168 IRTIGKTSSLILFRA

-196 LAALGVVGLGI
+196 LATLGVLSLGV

-216 AEGVALIFRFFIAV
+216 AAGLAVIYRFFIAV

-273 RMKQHAK
+273 RMKQHAT
-280 GLANITLLA
+280 GLANITLLS

-310 SGLYPKET
+310 SRLYPKET
-318 SITYK
+318 SITYP
-323 VADRSQGESAYQ
+323 VSDRSQGETVYQ
-335 QSVLSHFPEKAE
+335 QSVLSHFPEKAH

-357 GLVYDGGKEIVISP
+357 GLVYNGGEEIVISP
-371 ETIANKEIVISPET
+371 VTIS
-385 IANPNFSK
+385 NPDFSK
-393 MAFTYFITQDDFR
+393 IAFTYFITQDDFR

-419 VAFMRPSEK
+419 VAFIRPSEK
-428 PLLKKLVLG
+428 PSLKKLVLG
-437 DHTFENVANLDQAI
+437 EQTFENVVNLDQAI

-461 AVMVVSDDTVLNT
+461 AVIVVSDDTVLNT
-474 VREYYESNNPQGYQV
+474 VREYYESNKPQGYPV

-495 FTDLTDEEVTSIGEQ
+495 FTDLTNEEVASIGQQ
-510 TGDSYNINDA
+510 TGDSYSINDA

-531 SDFNNLLMG
+531 SDFNNMLLG
-540 FRGGFLFTGFLL
+540 FTGGFLFTGFLL

-557 LGAALIIYYKQYSEG
+557 LGVALIIYYKQYSEG

-579 KILQEVGMSATAVKK
+579 RILQEVGMSQKAVKK
-594 TINSQTLTV
+594 TINSQTLLV

-614 FVISLVMLKQMLLT
+614 FFVALVMLKQMLMVF
-628 LGVTSSLMIYTVSG
+628 GVVSSSMIYTVSG
-642 ITLLAVALIYFV
+642 ITLLAVALFYFI

>member
-14 SMGVFAS
+14 SMGVFAP

-34 SMFLLMLSPVMETMG
+34 SMFLLMLSPVMKSMG
-49 SGAVSIGLGV
+49 TGAVSIGLGV
-59 VVLTIFSVIIEI
+59 VVLTIFSLIMEI
-71 YSFNFLMKQRARE
+71 YSFNFLMQQRTRE
-84 FGLYNMLGMNKKKVA
+84 FGLYNVLGMNKKKVA
-99 LIASLELIMIFL
+99 LVASIELFFIFL
-111 LVVVLGSVLA
+111 LVIVLGSALA

-154 SLFAGIFF
+154 FLFAVIFF
-162 LLELLA
+162 ILELLA

-196 LAALGVVGLGI
+196 LAALGVLSLGV

-216 AEGVALIFRFFIAV
+216 AAGLAVIYRFFIAV

-245 TWYLKARRK
+245 TWYLKAHRK

-273 RMKQHAK
+273 RMKQHAT

-297 TTTSLYTGMSSMT
+297 TTTSLYTGMANMT

-318 SITYK
+318 SITYH

-347 DSLSYLTYQA
+347 DSLTYMTYQA

-371 ETIANKEIVISPET
+371 ETIANPD
-385 IANPNFSK
+385 FSK

-428 PLLKKLVLG
+428 PSLEKVSLG
-437 DHTFENVANLDQAI
+437 DSSFENVANLDAAI

-461 AVMVVSDDTVLNT
+461 AVMVVSDDSVLET
-474 VREYYESNNPQGYQV
+474 IRSYYEANNPQGYQV

-495 FTDLTDEEVTSIGEQ
+495 FTDMTNEELAKV
-510 TGDSYNINDA
+510 GDAYNISDA
-520 NGEFLGYAMQK
+520 NGEFIGYVMQRT
-531 SDFNNLLMG
+531 DFNDLLMG
-540 FRGGFLFTGFLL
+540 FTGGFLFTGFLL

-579 KILQEVGMSATAVKK
+579 KILQEVGMSQQAVKK
-594 TINSQTLTV
+594 TINSQTLLV

-614 FVISLVMLKQMLLT
+614 FVVALVMLKQMLMMF
-628 LGVTSSLMIYTVSG
+628 GVVSSSMIYTVSG

>member
-14 SMGVFAS
+14 SMGVFAP

-34 SMFLLMLSPVMETMG
+34 SMFLLMLSPVMKSMG
-49 SGAVSIGLGV
+49 TGAVSIGLGV
-59 VVLTIFSVIIEI
+59 VVLTIFSLIMEI
-71 YSFNFLMKQRARE
+71 YSFNFLMQQRTRE

-99 LIASLELIMIFL
+99 LVASIELFFIFL
-111 LVVVLGSVLA
+111 LVIVLGSALA

-154 SLFAGIFF
+154 FLFAVIFF
-162 LLELLA
+162 ILELLA
-168 IRTIGKTSPLILFRA
+168 IRTIGKTSSLILFRA

-196 LAALGVVGLGI
+196 LAALGVLSLGV

-216 AEGVALIFRFFIAV
+216 AAGLAVIYRFFIAV

-245 TWYLKARRK
+245 SWYLKARRK

-273 RMKQHAK
+273 RMKQHAT
-280 GLANITLLA
+280 GLANITLLS

-310 SGLYPKET
+310 SRLYPKET
-318 SITYK
+318 SITYP
-323 VADRSQGESAYQ
+323 VSDRSQGETVYQ
-335 QSVLSHFPEKAE
+335 QSVLSHFPEKAH

-357 GLVYDGGKEIVISP
+357 GLVYDGGEEIVISP
-371 ETIANKEIVISPET
+371 VTISDPD
-385 IANPNFSK
+385 FSK
-393 MAFTYFITQDDFR
+393 IAFTYFITQGDFR

-419 VAFMRPSEK
+419 VAFIRPSEK
-428 PLLKKLVLG
+428 PSLKKLVLG
-437 DHTFENVANLDQAI
+437 EQTFENVVNLDQAI
-451 FPDITNTLNA
+451 LPDITNTLNA
-461 AVMVVSDDTVLNT
+461 AVMVVSDDSVLET
-474 VREYYESNNPQGYQV
+474 IRSYYEANNPQGYQV

-495 FTDLTDEEVTSIGEQ
+495 FTDMTNEEVATLGEQ
-510 TGDSYNINDA
+510 AGDAYNISDA
-520 NGEFLGYAMQK
+520 NGEFIGYVMQK
-531 SDFNNLLMG
+531 TDFNNMIMG
-540 FRGGFLFTGFLL
+540 FTGGFLFTGFLL

-579 KILQEVGMSATAVKK
+579 KILQEVGMSQQTVKK
-594 TINSQTLTV
+594 TIDSQTLLV

-614 FVISLVMLKQMLLT
+614 FVVALVMLKQMLMMF
-628 LGVTSSLMIYTVSG
+628 GVVSSSMIYTISG

>member
-1 MFYLKLA
+1 
-8 GQNIRK
+8 
-14 SMGVFAS
+14 MGVFAP

-34 SMFLLMLSPVMETMG
+34 SMFLLMLSPVMKSMG
-49 SGAVSIGLGV
+49 TGAVSIGLGV
-59 VVLTIFSVIIEI
+59 VVLTIFSLIMEI
-71 YSFNFLMKQRARE
+71 YSFNFLMQQRTRE
-84 FGLYNMLGMNKKKVA
+84 FGLYNVLGMNKKKVA
-99 LIASLELIMIFL
+99 LVASIELFFIFL
-111 LVVVLGSVLA
+111 LVIVLGSALA

-154 SLFAGIFF
+154 FLFAVIFF
-162 LLELLA
+162 ILELLA
-168 IRTIGKTSPLILFRA
+168 IRTIGKTSSLILFRA

-196 LAALGVVGLGI
+196 LAALGVLSLGV

-216 AEGVALIFRFFIAV
+216 AAGLAVIYRFFIAV

-254 NKRYFYTPEHFIT
+254 NKRYFYTPEHFVT

-273 RMKQHAK
+273 RMKQHAT
-280 GLANITLLA
+280 GLANITLLS

-310 SGLYPKET
+310 SRLYPKET
-318 SITYK
+318 SITYP
-323 VADRSQGESAYQ
+323 VSDRSQGETVYQ
-335 QSVLSHFPEKAE
+335 QSVLSHFPEKAH

-357 GLVYDGGKEIVISP
+357 GLVYDGGEEIVISP
-371 ETIANKEIVISPET
+371 VTISDPD
-385 IANPNFSK
+385 FSK
-393 MAFTYFITQDDFR
+393 IAFTYFITQGDFR

-419 VAFMRPSEK
+419 VAFIRPSEK
-428 PLLKKLVLG
+428 PSLKKLVLG
-437 DHTFENVANLDQAI
+437 EQTFENVVNLDQAI
-451 FPDITNTLNA
+451 LPDITNTLNA
-461 AVMVVSDDTVLNT
+461 AVMVVSDDSVLET
-474 VREYYESNNPQGYQV
+474 IRSYYEANNPQGYQV

-495 FTDLTDEEVTSIGEQ
+495 FTDMTNEEVATLGEQ
-510 TGDSYNINDA
+510 AGDAYNISDA
-520 NGEFLGYAMQK
+520 NGEFIGYVMQK
-531 SDFNNLLMG
+531 TDFNNMIMG
-540 FRGGFLFTGFLL
+540 FTGGFLFTGFLL

-579 KILQEVGMSATAVKK
+579 KILQEVGMSQQTVKK
-594 TINSQTLTV
+594 TIDSQTLLV

-614 FVISLVMLKQMLLT
+614 FVVALVMLKQMLMMF
-628 LGVTSSLMIYTVSG
+628 GVVSSSMIYTISG

>member
-14 SMGVFAS
+14 SIGVFAP
-21 FVLASLVLFTLIC
+21 FVLASIVLFTLIC
-34 SMFLLMLSPVMETMG
+34 SMFLLMLSPVMKSMG
-49 SGAVSIGLGV
+49 TGAVSIGLGV
-59 VVLTIFSVIIEI
+59 VVLTIFSVIMEI

-99 LIASLELIMIFL
+99 LIASIELFFIFL
-111 LVVVLGSVLA
+111 LVIVLGSVLA

-154 SLFAGIFF
+154 FLFAGIFF

-183 SEKGEKEPKGNVL
+183 SEKGEKEPRGNLL
-196 LAALGVVGLGI
+196 LAALSVLSLGA

-216 AEGVALIFRFFIAV
+216 AAGVFVIYRFFIAV

-273 RMKQHAK
+273 RMKQHAT

-310 SGLYPKET
+310 GALYPKET
-318 SITYK
+318 SITYPIS
-323 VADRSQGESAYQ
+323 DRSQGESVYQ
-335 QSVLSHFPEKAE
+335 QSVLSHFPEKAD

-357 GLVYDGGKEIVISP
+357 GLVYDGGEEIVISP
-371 ETIANKEIVISPET
+371 ETIS
-385 IANPNFSK
+385 NPDFSK
-393 MAFTYFITQDDFR
+393 MAYTYFIAQDDFR

-419 VAFMRPSEK
+419 VVFMRPSEK
-428 PLLKKLVLG
+428 PSLKKLVLG
-437 DHTFENVANLDQAI
+437 DQNFENVANLDKAI

-461 AVMVVSDDTVLNT
+461 AVMVVSDDSVLET
-474 VREYYESNNPQGYQV
+474 IRSYYEANNPQGYQV

-495 FTDLTDEEVTSIGEQ
+495 FTDLTDEEVASIGQQ
-510 TGDSYNINDA
+510 TGDSYNINNA

-531 SDFNNLLMG
+531 SDFNNMLMG
-540 FRGGFLFTGFLL
+540 FTGGFLFTGFLL

-572 HEDKKSY
+572 YEDKKSY
-579 KILQEVGMSATAVKK
+579 KILQEVGMSQKAVKK
-594 TINSQTLTV
+594 TINSQTILV

-614 FVISLVMLKQMLLT
+614 FVVALVMLKQMLMMF
-628 LGVTSSLMIYTVSG
+628 GVVSSSMIYTVSG

>member
-14 SMGVFAS
+14 SMGVFAP

-34 SMFLLMLSPVMETMG
+34 SMFLLMLSPVMKSMG
-49 SGAVSIGLGV
+49 TGAVSIGLGV
-59 VVLTIFSVIIEI
+59 VVLTIFSLIMEI
-71 YSFNFLMKQRARE
+71 YSFNFLMQQRTRE

-99 LIASLELIMIFL
+99 LVASIELFFIFL
-111 LVVVLGSVLA
+111 LVIVLGSALA

-154 SLFAGIFF
+154 FLFAVIFF
-162 LLELLA
+162 ILELLA
-168 IRTIGKTSPLILFRA
+168 IRTIGKTSSLILFRA

-196 LAALGVVGLGI
+196 LAALGVLSLGV

-216 AEGVALIFRFFIAV
+216 AAGLAVIYRFFIAV

-245 TWYLKARRK
+245 SWYLKARRK
-254 NKRYFYTPEHFIT
+254 NKRYFYTPEHFVT

-273 RMKQHAK
+273 RMKQHAT
-280 GLANITLLA
+280 GLANITLLS

-310 SGLYPKET
+310 SALYPKET
-318 SITYK
+318 SITYP
-323 VADRSQGESAYQ
+323 VSDRSQGETVYQ
-335 QSVLSHFPEKAE
+335 QSVLSHFPEKAH

-357 GLVYDGGKEIVISP
+357 GLVYDGGEEIVISP
-371 ETIANKEIVISPET
+371 VTISDPD
-385 IANPNFSK
+385 FSK
-393 MAFTYFITQDDFR
+393 IAFTYFITQGDFR

-419 VAFMRPSEK
+419 VAFIRPSEK
-428 PLLKKLVLG
+428 PSLKKLVLG
-437 DHTFENVANLDQAI
+437 EQTFENVVNLDQAI
-451 FPDITNTLNA
+451 LPDITNTLNA

-474 VREYYESNNPQGYQV
+474 VREYYESNKPQGYPV

-495 FTDLTDEEVTSIGEQ
+495 FTDLTNEEVASIGQQ

-531 SDFNNLLMG
+531 SDFNNMLLG
-540 FRGGFLFTGFLL
+540 FTGGFLFTGFLL

-579 KILQEVGMSATAVKK
+579 KILQEVGMSQQTVKK
-594 TINSQTLTV
+594 TIDSQTLLV

-614 FVISLVMLKQMLLT
+614 FVVALVMLKQMLMMF
-628 LGVTSSLMIYTVSG
+628 GVVSSSMIYTISG

>member
-14 SMGVFAS
+14 SMGVFAP

-34 SMFLLMLSPVMETMG
+34 SMFLLMLSPVMKSMG
-49 SGAVSIGLGV
+49 TGAVSIGLGV
-59 VVLTIFSVIIEI
+59 VVLTIFSLIMEI
-71 YSFNFLMKQRARE
+71 YSFNFLMQQRTRE

-99 LIASLELIMIFL
+99 LVASIELFFIFL
-111 LVVVLGSVLA
+111 LVIVLGSALA

-154 SLFAGIFF
+154 FLFAVIFF
-162 LLELLA
+162 ILELLA
-168 IRTIGKTSPLILFRA
+168 IRTIGKTSSLILFRA

-196 LAALGVVGLGI
+196 LAALGVLSLGV

-216 AEGVALIFRFFIAV
+216 AAGLAVIYRFFIAV

-254 NKRYFYTPEHFIT
+254 NKRYFYTPEHFVT

-273 RMKQHAK
+273 RMKQHAT
-280 GLANITLLA
+280 GLANITLLS

-310 SGLYPKET
+310 SALYPKET
-318 SITYK
+318 SITYH
-323 VADRSQGESAYQ
+323 VSDRSQGETVYQ
-335 QSVLSHFPEKAE
+335 QSVLSHFPEKAH

-357 GLVYDGGKEIVISP
+357 GLVYDGGEEIVISP
-371 ETIANKEIVISPET
+371 VTISDPD
-385 IANPNFSK
+385 FSK
-393 MAFTYFITQDDFR
+393 IAFTYFITQGDFR

-419 VAFMRPSEK
+419 VAFIRPSEK
-428 PLLKKLVLG
+428 PSLKKLVLG
-437 DHTFENVANLDQAI
+437 EQTFENVVNLDQAI

-461 AVMVVSDDTVLNT
+461 AVIVVSDDTVLNT
-474 VREYYESNNPQGYQV
+474 VREYYESNKPQGYPV

-495 FTDLTDEEVTSIGEQ
+495 FTDLTNEEVASIGQQ

-531 SDFNNLLMG
+531 SDFNNMLLG
-540 FRGGFLFTGFLL
+540 FTGGFLFTGFLL

-557 LGAALIIYYKQYSEG
+557 LGVALIIYYKQYSEG

-579 KILQEVGMSATAVKK
+579 KILQEVGMSQKAVKK
-594 TINSQTLTV
+594 TINSQTLLV

-614 FVISLVMLKQMLLT
+614 FFVALVMLKQMLMVF
-628 LGVTSSLMIYTVSG
+628 GVVSSSMIYTVSG
-642 ITLLAVALIYFV
+642 ITLLAVALFYFI